1 MPIEVQKIREQ
12 IETAQWRQVTVR
24 DTERKEL
31 KIDIACL
38 RVYPVENKLPGKEL
52 WLIIRKEVG
61 QGTVKYQLSN
71 AAPDS
76 DILKLAKM
84 SCSRYW
90 IERAI
95 EDAKGVA
102 SLEDYEARSWRSWHH
117 HIAMSL
123 LAMLAV
129 LMMQIELKVKA
140 DMLTLQDVKDIL
152 EVIMPKR
159 DISEREILKI
169 IKAKHKARISARESH
184 HRRQTAASAG

>member
-1 MPIEVQKIREQ
+1 
-12 IETAQWRQVTVR
+12 
-24 DTERKEL
+24 
-31 KIDIACL
+31 
-38 RVYPVENKLPGKEL
+38 LPGKEL

-76 DILKLAKM
+76 DILKLAKT

-184 HRRQTAASAG
+184 HRRQTATSAG

>member
-1 MPIEVQKIREQ
+1 
-12 IETAQWRQVTVR
+12 
-24 DTERKEL
+24 
-31 KIDIACL
+31 
-38 RVYPVENKLPGKEL
+38 VENKLPGKEL

-71 AAPDS
+71 AAHDS
-76 DILKLAKM
+76 DILKLAKT

-123 LAMLAV
+123 LAMLAA
-129 LMMQIELKVKA
+129 LMDA
-140 DMLTLQDVKDIL
+140 DRT
-152 EVIMPKR
+152 
-159 DISEREILKI
+159 
-169 IKAKHKARISARESH
+169 ES
-184 HRRQTAASAG
+184 

>member
-1 MPIEVQKIREQ
+1 LPIEVQKIREQ